1 MSSSI
6 PLRPLAWRLTTC
18 PALIDFEEGTA
29 DGRPRL
35 IGLSED
41 ESVLVDLIA
50 TSDGSLARVTILG
63 APGSPWRDVV
73 ACVAQHVCEDPE
85 RAVAW
90 LEGAA
95 KAVLQGKQTRVTRR
109 IGGVRWW
116 VSRAEM
122 GGERHVMVKAEA
134 GRE

>member
-1 MSSSI
+1 MCI
-6 PLRPLAWRLTTC
+6 RPLAWRLTTC
-18 PALIDFEEGTA
+18 PALIEFDEGTA

-41 ESVLVDLIA
+41 ESVLVDLIGGL
-50 TSDGSLARVTILG
+50 DGSLARVTILG
-63 APGSPWRDVV
+63 APGGPWRDIL

-90 LEGAA
+90 LQGAA
-95 KAVLQGKQTRVTRR
+95 EVVLDGKRTRVTRR

-116 VSRAEM
+116 VSRTEM
-122 GGERHVMVKAEA
+122 DGEPHAVLTLEL
-134 GRE
+134 